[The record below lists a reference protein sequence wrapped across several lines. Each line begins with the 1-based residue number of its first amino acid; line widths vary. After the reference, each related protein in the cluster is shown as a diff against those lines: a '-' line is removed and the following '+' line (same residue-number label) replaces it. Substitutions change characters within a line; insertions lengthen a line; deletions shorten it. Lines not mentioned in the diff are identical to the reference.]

1 MFDAFQ
7 FEIGTMLTPLIWE
20 SQKEAHSK
28 CNETQI
34 FLCRSRICSRILFWY
49 CAQTQFHDSNMQ
61 MMWCEK
67 KLMICFTFYTWIGT
81 CTTLKIISLPRIL
94 FRTVCRSSFTTAAG
108 KNNKTDACVQSYG
121 WSEPEWFHKS
131 SLCLSNGIEAKD
143 CGVCMCKNY
152 TKIDM
157 KSRNQSPYEL

>member
-67 KLMICFTFYTWIGT
+67 KTYDMFYVLHMDWNMYNFKDNFIAKNSIPHCLQIQFHDGSRKKQQNRRLCAILWVDWARMI
-81 CTTLKIISLPRIL
+81 S
-94 FRTVCRSSFTTAAG
+94 
-108 KNNKTDACVQSYG
+108 
-121 WSEPEWFHKS
+121 
-131 SLCLSNGIEAKD
+131 
-143 CGVCMCKNY
+143 
-152 TKIDM
+152 
-157 KSRNQSPYEL
+157 